1 MIVFSEE
8 VNTNWAQTFGMPI
21 EFVQR
26 LVSLLESADGA
37 RDIDRFEGRM
47 TEALG
52 IPISETKRII
62 EGLFGLYSYMVFQS
76 IPAQQIAGDLIEGL
90 AGIAVD
96 KELAKSLVTRM
107 LLADH
112 PVSLTAYAYA
122 ANTSSRVNFLHA
134 SVSPEIVPIQT
145 WNREAPAQAV
155 MLRYELKIA
164 SKQDGETRNHSFTLN
179 SDGIRSLAEEIKR
192 ALQSDAT
199 LRKQIGEWYVEIME
213 FPVE

>member
-8 VNTNWAQTFGMPI
+8 VNTNWGKTFGMPI

-37 RDIDRFEGRM
+37 RDVDSFEGRM

-52 IPISETKRII
+52 IPLAETKRII

-76 IPAQQIAGDLIEGL
+76 IPANRIAEDLVEGL
-90 AGIAVD
+90 GGIAVD

-134 SVSPEIVPIQT
+134 LVSPEIVPIQT
-145 WNREAPAQAV
+145 WDREAPAQAV

-164 SKQDGETRNHSFTLN
+164 SKQDGETRNQSFMLN
-179 SDGIRSLAEEIKR
+179 SDGIRALAEEIKR
-192 ALQSDAT
+192 ALQSDAIF
-199 LRKQIGEWYVEIME
+199 RKQIGEWNVELLD

>member
-1 MIVFSEE
+1 MIVFSED
-8 VNTNWAQTFGMPI
+8 VITNWAKTFGMPM

-26 LVSLLESADGA
+26 LVSLLESADGP
-37 RDIDRFEGRM
+37 RDVDTFESRM

-52 IPISETKRII
+52 VPLAETKRII

-76 IPAQQIAGDLIEGL
+76 IPAQKIAWDLIDGL
-90 AGIAVD
+90 GEIAVD

-122 ANTSSRVNFLHA
+122 ANSSSRVNFLHA
-134 SVSPEIVPIQT
+134 SVSPAIVPIQT
-145 WNREAPAQAV
+145 WDRAAPAQAV

-164 SKQDGETRNHSFTLN
+164 CKQDGETRNQSFTLN
-179 SDGIRSLAEEIKR
+179 SDGIRALAEELGR
-192 ALQSDAT
+192 ALQSDAS

>member
-8 VNTNWAQTFGMPI
+8 VNTNWVKTFGMPI

-26 LVSLLESADGA
+26 LVSLLESTDGA
-37 RDIDRFEGRM
+37 RDVDTFESRM

-76 IPAQQIAGDLIEGL
+76 IPAQKIAEDLIEGL
-90 AGIAVD
+90 VGVSVD
-96 KELAKSLVTRM
+96 KALAKSLVTRM

-134 SVSPEIVPIQT
+134 LISPEIVPIQT
-145 WNREAPAQAV
+145 WDREAPAQAV

-164 SKQDGETRNHSFTLN
+164 SKQDGETRNQSFMLN
-179 SDGIRSLAEEIKR
+179 SDGIRALAEEIKR
-192 ALQSDAT
+192 ALQSDARF
-199 LRKQIGEWYVEIME
+199 RKQIGEWNVELLD